1 MIASMNT
8 PALQSTEPS
17 APIAPAPVQT
27 LAVPAEPS
35 PSPLATG
42 AQGATAAAAIAC
54 ALAAPERTAEEAA
67 ALAEAEAM
75 DDGSSVSLDAFK
87 AELEGYSGKL
97 VLRIPRSLHKHLK
110 EEAEIEG
117 VSLNQYMLYKLSR

>member
-1 MIASMNT
+1 MQLRSDAVRCGT
-8 PALQSTEPS
+8 AR
-17 APIAPAPVQT
+17 APHRSLLKADGITDEQLV
-27 LAVPAEPS
+27 
-35 PSPLATG
+35 
-42 AQGATAAAAIAC
+42 
-54 ALAAPERTAEEAA
+54 EAA

>member
-8 PALQSTEPS
+8 PALKSTEPS
-17 APIAPAPVQT
+17 APIAPAPAQT

-42 AQGATAAAAIAC
+42 AQGATAAEAIAC

-67 ALAEAEAM
+67 ALGDLSESDVALMTGEDE
-75 DDGSSVSLDAFK
+75 GYVVKFK
-87 AELEGYSGKL
+87 AIELWEDFKGWAEG
-97 VLRIPRSLHKHLK
+97 R
-110 EEAEIEG
+110 
-117 VSLNQYMLYKLSR
+117 

>member
-1 MIASMNT
+1 MN
-8 PALQSTEPS
+8 QSLS
-17 APIAPAPVQT
+17 
-27 LAVPAEPS
+27 PAE
-35 PSPLATG
+35 LEQRFAEIN
-42 AQGATAAAAIAC
+42 ARE
-54 ALAAPERTAEEAA
+54 PEELTAEEAA

-110 EEAEIEG
+110 EEAEIEIG
-117 VSLNQYMLYKLSR
+117 RAHV